1 MQTTNSRGKRG
12 RALQADGRF
21 AVAMVASV
29 ALLGCAAVLGIVIGS
44 TSVGLPDVLALAFGA
59 PAEQTAVNVIWNIRL
74 PRVLAALLAGA
85 ALAQAGA
92 LIQAALDN
100 PLASPNVIGVNA
112 GSGFF
117 VLLAACA
124 FPNVFGLAPVAAFL
138 GALCVAGLG
147 GSSRLTV
154 VLAGMAFTAIFT
166 AGMNTILIVNP
177 DAYVGASGFLVGGL
191 SSVKLS
197 EVIVPGCAICVVLVL
212 GLLQGTRLNLLSLG
226 EHQAHSLGLNVRRTR
241 LTALVSA
248 AALAGCAVSFAGL
261 VGFVGLIVPHAVRAL
276 VGHDNRRV
284 LAMAPLLG
292 GLLVCLCDLLARTMF
307 APYEI
312 PVGIVLSL
320 LGGPFFVYLILRRGK
335 GGLDG

>member
-1 MQTTNSRGKRG
+1 MQANR
-12 RALQADGRF
+12 RF
-21 AVAMVASV
+21 VVAMVAAAV
-29 ALLGCAAVLGIVIGS
+29 LLGCTAVLGIVIGS
-44 TSVGLPDVLALAFGA
+44 TSVGIDDVLALAFGA
-59 PAEQTAVNVIWNIRL
+59 DADQTAANVIWNIRL

-92 LIQAALDN
+92 LIQAALGN
-100 PLASPNVIGVNA
+100 PLASPSIIGVNA

-117 VLLAACA
+117 VLLAACT
-124 FPNVFGLAPVAAFL
+124 FPNAFGLAPVAAFL
-138 GALCVAGLG
+138 GALCVAGLIFAVAGLG

-154 VLAGMAFTAIFT
+154 VLAGMAFTSIFT

-177 DAYVGASGFLVGGL
+177 DAYVGASGFLIGGL
-191 SSVKLS
+191 SGVKLD
-197 EVIVPGCAICVVLVL
+197 ELIVPSCAICAVLLL
-212 GLLQGTRLNLLSLG
+212 GLLQGTQLNLLSLG

-241 LTALVSA
+241 LVALVSA

-261 VGFVGLIVPHAVRAL
+261 IGFVGLIVPHAVRTL

-307 APYEI
+307 SPYEI

-335 GGLDG
+335 GGLNG

>member
-1 MQTTNSRGKRG
+1 M
-12 RALQADGRF
+12 L
-21 AVAMVASV
+21 
-29 ALLGCAAVLGIVIGS
+29 GS
-44 TSVGLPDVLALAFGA
+44 TNVSLADVLAVLTGGQTST
-59 PAEQTAVNVIWNIRL
+59 PAAANIVEHVRL
-74 PRVLAALLAGA
+74 PRMLAGVLAGA
-85 ALAQAGA
+85 ALAVSGCITQTV
-92 LIQAALDN
+92 LNN
-100 PLASPNVIGVNA
+100 PLASPNIIGVNA

-117 VLLAACA
+117 VLLAACV
-124 FPNVFGLAPVAAFL
+124 FPNAFGLAPAAAFL
-138 GALCVAGLG
+138 GALCVAGLIFAVAGLG
-147 GSSRLTV
+147 GSSHLTV

-166 AGMNTILIVNP
+166 AGMNAILIVNP

-191 SSVKLS
+191 SGVKLS
-197 EVIVPGCAICVVLVL
+197 EVFAPGCAICAVLVL

-241 LTALVSA
+241 LVALVTA

-261 VGFVGLIVPHAVRAL
+261 IGFVGLIVPHATRAL

-284 LAMAPLLG
+284 LVISPLLG

-320 LGGPFFVYLILRRGK
+320 LGGPFFVYLILCRGK